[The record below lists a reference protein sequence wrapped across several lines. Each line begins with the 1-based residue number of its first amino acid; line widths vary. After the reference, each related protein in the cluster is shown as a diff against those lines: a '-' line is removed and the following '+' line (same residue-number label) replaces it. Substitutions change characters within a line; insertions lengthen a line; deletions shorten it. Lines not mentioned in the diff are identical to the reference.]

1 MARRG
6 EERRENKIRVWQTI
20 RQTDEQ
26 TDLEQGKTTW
36 RLISTETQPVKQQDE
51 ETLNQQRR
59 VYLIRQIPFLIDPI
73 QTKFHPHIDG

>member
-26 TDLEQGKTTW
+26 TDLEQRKTNW